1 MKLGGNQT
9 HIKIPLS
16 QIDDSENVRKTYDEE
31 EIKQLARSI
40 MNDGLLNPLTVKAG
54 KEDEFGVKHYELIA
68 GHRRLRA
75 LKYLCDCGNDFS
87 MVECCIRTGDLW
99 TLQMVENVQRTDLSQ
114 QEKEEAIYQM
124 LNKGLSQKEIADRIS
139 KPISFVSDILAGSKV
154 RKDAEEQGIDT
165 QTISTKALSQ
175 LRSVPKED
183 LQGVVEKLTEKGGSV
198 RAATEVLHDYKEEET
213 KKNSL
218 FDVDSAASY
227 DSGEEKADA
236 FAIEYEV
243 QDEADENQAAVV
255 MPGGGSSFCPNPPTT
270 FVSNTDAET
279 SEPKERKQKTN
290 TKPESFNWF
299 FKTPTSMEAA
309 VMCLPKM
316 MKLMPR
322 TTKLRVEV
330 PGRVSEVSSIVYNPE
345 TDTLTFRGFGG
356 E

>member
-114 QEKEEAIYQM
+114 QEKEEAIFQM

-165 QTISTKALSQ
+165 QTITTKALSQ

-183 LQGVVEKLTEKGGSV
+183 LQEVVEKLTEKGGSV

-243 QDEADENQAAVV
+243 QDAADENQAAVV
-255 MPGGGSSFCPNPPTT
+255 MPGGGSSFCPNPPATP
-270 FVSNTDAET
+270 VSNAET
-279 SEPKERKQKTN
+279 KTAELKGKERK
-290 TKPESFNWF
+290 KPDSFNWF

-316 MKLMPR
+316 MKSMPR
-322 TTKLRVEV
+322 TTKLRIEV
-330 PGRVSEVSSIVYNPE
+330 PGRVSEVTSIIYNPG